1 MAIYHCST
9 KPVSRG
15 VGHSACAGSAYQ
27 SGEKIK
33 DERTGITHDY
43 EKKQGVMYSE
53 IISNLNIEIGR
64 SELWNLAESSENR
77 KDARTA
83 REWIIALPHE
93 LDQEQRQTLAK
104 DFAQSLVDRYGVVA
118 DLAIHEPSKQG
129 DERNFHAHILVTTR
143 KASLNAENE
152 LILGDKAN
160 IELSNAKRS
169 ILALGSTQ
177 NEIKEVRAIWAD
189 LNNQALKKADLKD
202 KVDHRSYQEQGKDI
216 EPTIHEGKEVTQLRR
231 QGINTEISLHNDRVK
246 QQRVKEPELS
256 QQEKDAFLQQGLSRV
271 DVMLQEFKQRQA
283 VEQQKQAEQA
293 KEKQIEQPIQ
303 QKNDDRGFSR

>member
-43 EKKQGVMYSE
+43 ERKQGVMYSE
-53 IISNLNIEIGR
+53 VISNLNIEIGR

-93 LDQEQRQTLAK
+93 LDQDKRQTLAK

-152 LILGDKAN
+152 LILGDKTN

-169 ILALGSTQ
+169 TLGLGSTQ

-189 LNNQALKKADLKD
+189 LNNQFFQKAGLKE
-202 KVDHRSYQEQGKDI
+202 KVDHRSYQEQGKNI
-216 EPTIHEGKEVTQLRR
+216 EATVHEGKAVTQLRR
-231 QGINTEISLHNDRVK
+231 QGIDTEISLFNDRVK
-246 QQRVKEPELS
+246 QER
-256 QQEKDAFLQQGLSRV
+256 LQHPKLLDSEQSKFIEQGMNRV
-271 DVMLQEFKQRQA
+271 DEMLKMFKQRQIDEKA
-283 VEQQKQAEQA
+283 EQEQQVKP
-293 KEKQIEQPIQ
+293 KEKNKE
-303 QKNDDRGFSR
+303 KNDDRGFSL